1 MSSTAL
7 QTDSNLHQ
15 QVFHSLR
22 EVAPESWNRLIGD
35 AFPFAEYDYLLALEE
50 GHCVGIEPGWE
61 PRYLTLWEGEQLQ
74 AACYLYRKTNSN
86 GEYIFDWDWANA
98 YQRYGQRYFP
108 KLTSA
113 VPFTPATG
121 PKLLVAADAS
131 NPRELQQQL
140 LASALELVQQEGCS
154 SLHFLFIPAEEREIY
169 EAAGLLLRHSFQFH
183 WQNQGYG
190 SFEDFLSRLRSKRRK
205 EILRER
211 RQVQEQGL
219 EVILLRGEEIEPK
232 LCRVMY
238 DFYLTTI
245 DRKWAMPYLSYE
257 FFQYIF
263 THFRDQLVLAL
274 ARKQGR
280 WVAGTINYHKGPHLF
295 GRYWGCRQDFR
306 SLHFEL
312 CYYRLIEYAI
322 EQGVQRFEAGAQGA
336 HKIQRGFLPN
346 LTYSAHWIAH
356 PAFHRA
362 IGEFIEEEKRSIQ
375 SNIEDNPELSPYRQE
390 SGLAPRSPAQQRSFC
405 TKAWPHREHHPPVTW
420 LRYPVT

>member
-61 PRYLTLWEGEQLQ
+61 PRYLTLWEGKQLQ

-183 WQNQGYG
+183 WQNQGYD

-219 EVILLRGEEIEPK
+219 EVILLRGEEIEPR

-245 DRKWAMPYLSYE
+245 DRKWAMPYLSSE

-390 SGLAPRSPAQQRSFC
+390 N
-405 TKAWPHREHHPPVTW
+405 
-420 LRYPVT
+420 

>member
-61 PRYLTLWEGEQLQ
+61 PRYLTLWEGKQLQ

-183 WQNQGYG
+183 WQNQGYS

-390 SGLAPRSPAQQRSFC
+390 N
-405 TKAWPHREHHPPVTW
+405 
-420 LRYPVT
+420 

>member
-1 MSSTAL
+1 MWFRSKTDVSSTAL

-22 EVAPESWNRLIGD
+22 EVAPKSWNRLIGD

-140 LASALELVQQEGCS
+140 LASALELVRQEGCS

-390 SGLAPRSPAQQRSFC
+390 N
-405 TKAWPHREHHPPVTW
+405 
-420 LRYPVT
+420 

>member
-1 MSSTAL
+1 MWFRSKTDVSSTAF
-7 QTDSNLHQ
+7 QTDGNLHQ

-22 EVAPESWNRLIGD
+22 EVPPESWNRLIGD

-61 PRYLTLWEGEQLQ
+61 PRYLTLWEGKQLQ

-131 NPRELQQQL
+131 NSRELQQQL
-140 LASALELVQQEGCS
+140 LASALKLAQQEGCS

-183 WQNQGYG
+183 WQNQGYV

-219 EVILLRGEEIEPK
+219 EIILLRGEEIEPK

-375 SNIEDNPELSPYRQE
+375 SNIEENPELSPYRQE
-390 SGLAPRSPAQQRSFC
+390 N
-405 TKAWPHREHHPPVTW
+405 
-420 LRYPVT
+420 

>member
-1 MSSTAL
+1 MWFRSKTDVSSTAF

-15 QVFHSLR
+15 QVLHSLR
-22 EVAPESWNRLIGD
+22 EVPPESWNRLIGD

-50 GHCVGIEPGWE
+50 GQCVGIEPGWE
-61 PRYLTLWEGEQLQ
+61 PRYLTLWEGKQLQ

-131 NPRELQQQL
+131 NPRELQRQL
-140 LASALELVQQEGCS
+140 LASALELAQQEGCS

-183 WQNQGYG
+183 WQNQGYV

-219 EVILLRGEEIEPK
+219 EIILLRGEEIEPK

-375 SNIEDNPELSPYRQE
+375 SNIEENPELSPYRQE
-390 SGLAPRSPAQQRSFC
+390 N
-405 TKAWPHREHHPPVTW
+405 
-420 LRYPVT
+420 

>member
-1 MSSTAL
+1 MWFRSKTDVSSTAL

-61 PRYLTLWEGEQLQ
+61 PRYLTLWEGKQLQ

-140 LASALELVQQEGCS
+140 LTSALELAQQEGCS

-390 SGLAPRSPAQQRSFC
+390 N
-405 TKAWPHREHHPPVTW
+405 
-420 LRYPVT
+420 

>member
-1 MSSTAL
+1 MWFRSKTDVSSTAL

-50 GHCVGIEPGWE
+50 GHCVGIETGWE
-61 PRYLTLWEGEQLQ
+61 PRYLTLWEGKQLQ

-98 YQRYGQRYFP
+98 YQRYSQRYFP

-154 SLHFLFIPAEEREIY
+154 SLHFLFIPAEECEIY

-183 WQNQGYG
+183 WQNQGYD

-219 EVILLRGEEIEPK
+219 EVILLRGEEVEPK

-390 SGLAPRSPAQQRSFC
+390 N
-405 TKAWPHREHHPPVTW
+405 
-420 LRYPVT
+420 

>member
-1 MSSTAL
+1 MWFRSKTDVSSTAL

-15 QVFHSLR
+15 QVFHSLH

-61 PRYLTLWEGEQLQ
+61 PRYLTLWEGKQLQ

-390 SGLAPRSPAQQRSFC
+390 G
-405 TKAWPHREHHPPVTW
+405 
-420 LRYPVT
+420 

>member
-1 MSSTAL
+1 MWFRSKTDVSSTAL

-61 PRYLTLWEGEQLQ
+61 PRYLTLWEGKQLQ

-98 YQRYGQRYFP
+98 YQRYSQRYFP

-121 PKLLVAADAS
+121 PKLLVSADAS
-131 NPRELQQQL
+131 NPREFQQQL

-154 SLHFLFIPAEEREIY
+154 SLHFLFIPAEECEIY

-183 WQNQGYG
+183 WQNQGYD

-211 RQVQEQGL
+211 RQGQEQGL
-219 EVILLRGEEIEPK
+219 EVILLRGEEVEPK

-390 SGLAPRSPAQQRSFC
+390 G
-405 TKAWPHREHHPPVTW
+405 
-420 LRYPVT
+420 

>member
-61 PRYLTLWEGEQLQ
+61 PRYLTLWEGKQLQ

-140 LASALELVQQEGCS
+140 LASALELVRQEGCS

-390 SGLAPRSPAQQRSFC
+390 N
-405 TKAWPHREHHPPVTW
+405 
-420 LRYPVT
+420 

>member
-1 MSSTAL
+1 VSSTAL

-50 GHCVGIEPGWE
+50 GHCIGIEPGWE
-61 PRYLTLWEGEQLQ
+61 PRYLTLWEGKQLQ

-390 SGLAPRSPAQQRSFC
+390 N
-405 TKAWPHREHHPPVTW
+405 
-420 LRYPVT
+420 

>member
-1 MSSTAL
+1 MWFRSKTDVSSTAL

-22 EVAPESWNRLIGD
+22 EVAPKSWNRLIGD

-183 WQNQGYG
+183 WQNQGYS

-390 SGLAPRSPAQQRSFC
+390 N
-405 TKAWPHREHHPPVTW
+405 
-420 LRYPVT
+420 

>member
-1 MSSTAL
+1 MWFRSKTDVSSTAL

-375 SNIEDNPELSPYRQE
+375 SNIENNPELSPYRQE
-390 SGLAPRSPAQQRSFC
+390 N
-405 TKAWPHREHHPPVTW
+405 
-420 LRYPVT
+420 

>member
-61 PRYLTLWEGEQLQ
+61 PRYLTLWEGKQLQ

-375 SNIEDNPELSPYRQE
+375 SNIEENPELSPYRQE
-390 SGLAPRSPAQQRSFC
+390 N
-405 TKAWPHREHHPPVTW
+405 
-420 LRYPVT
+420 

>member
-1 MSSTAL
+1 MWFRSKTDVSSTAF

-22 EVAPESWNRLIGD
+22 EVPPESWNRLIGD
-35 AFPFAEYDYLLALEE
+35 SFPFAEYCYLLALEE

-61 PRYLTLWEGEQLQ
+61 PRYLTLWEGKQLQ

-131 NPRELQQQL
+131 NPRELQRQL
-140 LASALELVQQEGCS
+140 LASALELAQQEGCS

-219 EVILLRGEEIEPK
+219 EIILLRGEEIEPK

-375 SNIEDNPELSPYRQE
+375 SNIEENPELSPYRQE
-390 SGLAPRSPAQQRSFC
+390 S
-405 TKAWPHREHHPPVTW
+405 
-420 LRYPVT
+420 

>member
-50 GHCVGIEPGWE
+50 GYCVGIEPGWE
-61 PRYLTLWEGEQLQ
+61 PRYLTLWEGKQLQ

-362 IGEFIEEEKRSIQ
+362 IGEFIGEEKRSIQ

-390 SGLAPRSPAQQRSFC
+390 N
-405 TKAWPHREHHPPVTW
+405 
-420 LRYPVT
+420 

>member
-390 SGLAPRSPAQQRSFC
+390 G
-405 TKAWPHREHHPPVTW
+405 
-420 LRYPVT
+420 

>member
-1 MSSTAL
+1 MWFRSKTDVSSTAL

-140 LASALELVQQEGCS
+140 LASALELVRQEGCS

-183 WQNQGYG
+183 WQNQGYS

-219 EVILLRGEEIEPK
+219 EVILLRGEEIEPR

-274 ARKQGR
+274 ARKQGK

-390 SGLAPRSPAQQRSFC
+390 G
-405 TKAWPHREHHPPVTW
+405 
-420 LRYPVT
+420 

>member
-1 MSSTAL
+1 MWFRSKTDVSSTAF

-22 EVAPESWNRLIGD
+22 EVPPESWNRLIGD

-50 GHCVGIEPGWE
+50 GQCVGIEPGWE
-61 PRYLTLWEGEQLQ
+61 PRYLTLWEGKQLQ

-131 NPRELQQQL
+131 NPRELQRQL
-140 LASALELVQQEGCS
+140 LASALELAQQEGCS

-183 WQNQGYG
+183 WQNQGYV

-375 SNIEDNPELSPYRQE
+375 SNIEENPELSPYRQE
-390 SGLAPRSPAQQRSFC
+390 N
-405 TKAWPHREHHPPVTW
+405 
-420 LRYPVT
+420 

>member
-61 PRYLTLWEGEQLQ
+61 PRYLTLWEGKQLQ

-390 SGLAPRSPAQQRSFC
+390 N
-405 TKAWPHREHHPPVTW
+405 
-420 LRYPVT
+420 

>member
-1 MSSTAL
+1 MWFRSKTDVSSTAL

-22 EVAPESWNRLIGD
+22 EVSPESWNRLIGE

-61 PRYLTLWEGEQLQ
+61 PRYLTLWEGKQLQ

-375 SNIEDNPELSPYRQE
+375 SNIEENPELSPYRQE
-390 SGLAPRSPAQQRSFC
+390 N
-405 TKAWPHREHHPPVTW
+405 
-420 LRYPVT
+420 

>member
-1 MSSTAL
+1 MWFRSKTDVSSTAL

-22 EVAPESWNRLIGD
+22 EVPPESWNRLIGD

-61 PRYLTLWEGEQLQ
+61 PRYLTLWEGKQLQ

-280 WVAGTINYHKGPHLF
+280 WVAGTINYHKGPNLF

-362 IGEFIEEEKRSIQ
+362 IGEFIGEEKRSIQ
-375 SNIEDNPELSPYRQE
+375 GNIEDNPELSPYRQE
-390 SGLAPRSPAQQRSFC
+390 N
-405 TKAWPHREHHPPVTW
+405 
-420 LRYPVT
+420 

>member
-1 MSSTAL
+1 MWFRSKTDVSSTAL

-61 PRYLTLWEGEQLQ
+61 PRYLTLWEGKQLQ

-280 WVAGTINYHKGPHLF
+280 WVAGTINYHKGPNLF

-390 SGLAPRSPAQQRSFC
+390 S
-405 TKAWPHREHHPPVTW
+405 
-420 LRYPVT
+420 

>member
-1 MSSTAL
+1 MWFRSKTDVSSTAL

-61 PRYLTLWEGEQLQ
+61 PRYLTLWEGKQLQ

-362 IGEFIEEEKRSIQ
+362 IGEFIGEEKRSIQ
-375 SNIEDNPELSPYRQE
+375 GNIEDNPELSPYRQE
-390 SGLAPRSPAQQRSFC
+390 N
-405 TKAWPHREHHPPVTW
+405 
-420 LRYPVT
+420 

>member
-1 MSSTAL
+1 MWFRSKTDVSSTAL

-140 LASALELVQQEGCS
+140 LASALELAQQEGCS

-390 SGLAPRSPAQQRSFC
+390 N
-405 TKAWPHREHHPPVTW
+405 
-420 LRYPVT
+420 

>member
-1 MSSTAL
+1 MWFRSKTDVSSTAF

-15 QVFHSLR
+15 QVLRSLR
-22 EVAPESWNRLIGD
+22 EVPPESWNRLIGD

-50 GHCVGIEPGWE
+50 GQCVGIEPGWE
-61 PRYLTLWEGEQLQ
+61 PRYLTLWEGKQLQ

-131 NPRELQQQL
+131 NPRRIQQQL
-140 LASALELVQQEGCS
+140 LASALELAQQEGCS

-183 WQNQGYG
+183 WQNQGYV

-280 WVAGTINYHKGPHLF
+280 WVAGTINYQKGPHLF

-375 SNIEDNPELSPYRQE
+375 SNIEENPELSPYRQE
-390 SGLAPRSPAQQRSFC
+390 S
-405 TKAWPHREHHPPVTW
+405 
-420 LRYPVT
+420 

>member
-1 MSSTAL
+1 MWFRSKTDVSSTAL

-22 EVAPESWNRLIGD
+22 EVPPESWNRLIGD

-50 GHCVGIEPGWE
+50 GQCVGIEPGWE
-61 PRYLTLWEGEQLQ
+61 PRYLTLWEGKQLQ

-131 NPRELQQQL
+131 NPRRIQQQL
-140 LASALELVQQEGCS
+140 LASALELAQQEGCS
-154 SLHFLFIPAEEREIY
+154 SLHFLFTPAEEREIY

-183 WQNQGYG
+183 WQNQGYV

-375 SNIEDNPELSPYRQE
+375 NNIEENPELSPYRQE
-390 SGLAPRSPAQQRSFC
+390 S
-405 TKAWPHREHHPPVTW
+405 
-420 LRYPVT
+420 

>member
-1 MSSTAL
+1 MWFRSKTDVSSTAF

-22 EVAPESWNRLIGD
+22 EVPPESWNRLIGD

-50 GHCVGIEPGWE
+50 GQCVGIEPGWE
-61 PRYLTLWEGEQLQ
+61 PRYLTLWEGKQLQ

-131 NPRELQQQL
+131 NPRRIQQRL
-140 LASALELVQQEGCS
+140 LTGALELAQQEGCS

-183 WQNQGYG
+183 WQNQGYV

-263 THFRDQLVLAL
+263 KHFRDQLVLAL

-346 LTYSAHWIAH
+346 LTYSAHWIDH

-375 SNIEDNPELSPYRQE
+375 SNIEENPELSPYRQE
-390 SGLAPRSPAQQRSFC
+390 N
-405 TKAWPHREHHPPVTW
+405 
-420 LRYPVT
+420 

>member
-1 MSSTAL
+1 MWFRSKTDVSSTAL

-22 EVAPESWNRLIGD
+22 EVPQESWNRLIGD

-50 GHCVGIEPGWE
+50 GQCVGIEPGWE
-61 PRYLTLWEGEQLQ
+61 PRYLTLWEGKQLQ
-74 AACYLYRKTNSN
+74 AACYLYWKTNSN

-131 NPRELQQQL
+131 NPRRIQQQL
-140 LASALELVQQEGCS
+140 LASALELAQQEGCS

-183 WQNQGYG
+183 WQNQGYV

-312 CYYRLIEYAI
+312 CYYRLIEYAV

-375 SNIEDNPELSPYRQE
+375 SNIEENPELSPYRQE
-390 SGLAPRSPAQQRSFC
+390 S
-405 TKAWPHREHHPPVTW
+405 
-420 LRYPVT
+420 

>member
-61 PRYLTLWEGEQLQ
+61 PRYLTLWEGKQLQ

-121 PKLLVAADAS
+121 PKLLVSADAS
-131 NPRELQQQL
+131 NPREFQQQL

-183 WQNQGYG
+183 WQNQGYD

-219 EVILLRGEEIEPK
+219 EVILLRGEEVEPK

-390 SGLAPRSPAQQRSFC
+390 N
-405 TKAWPHREHHPPVTW
+405 
-420 LRYPVT
+420 

>member
-1 MSSTAL
+1 MWFRSKTDVSSTAL

-61 PRYLTLWEGEQLQ
+61 PRYLTLWEGKQLQ

-121 PKLLVAADAS
+121 PKLLVSADAS
-131 NPRELQQQL
+131 NPREFQQQL

-183 WQNQGYG
+183 WQNQGYD

-219 EVILLRGEEIEPK
+219 EVILLRGEEVEPK

-390 SGLAPRSPAQQRSFC
+390 N
-405 TKAWPHREHHPPVTW
+405 
-420 LRYPVT
+420 

>member
-1 MSSTAL
+1 MWFRSKTDVSSTAF

-22 EVAPESWNRLIGD
+22 EVPPESWNRLIGD

-61 PRYLTLWEGEQLQ
+61 PRYLTLWEGKQLQ

-131 NPRELQQQL
+131 NPRELQRQL
-140 LASALELVQQEGCS
+140 LASALELAQQEGCS

-375 SNIEDNPELSPYRQE
+375 SNIEENPELSPYRQE
-390 SGLAPRSPAQQRSFC
+390 N
-405 TKAWPHREHHPPVTW
+405 
-420 LRYPVT
+420 

>member
-1 MSSTAL
+1 MWFRSKTDVSSTAF

-15 QVFHSLR
+15 QVFHSLH
-22 EVAPESWNRLIGD
+22 EVPPESWNRLIGD

-50 GHCVGIEPGWE
+50 GQCIGIKPGWE
-61 PRYLTLWEGEQLQ
+61 PRYLTLWEGKQLQ

-131 NPRELQQQL
+131 NPRRIQQRL
-140 LASALELVQQEGCS
+140 LASALELAQQEGCS

-183 WQNQGYG
+183 WQNQGYV

-263 THFRDQLVLAL
+263 KHFRDQLVLAL

-346 LTYSAHWIAH
+346 LTYSAHWIDH

-375 SNIEDNPELSPYRQE
+375 SNIEENPELSPYRQE
-390 SGLAPRSPAQQRSFC
+390 N
-405 TKAWPHREHHPPVTW
+405 
-420 LRYPVT
+420 

>member
-1 MSSTAL
+1 MWFRSKTDVSSTAL

-280 WVAGTINYHKGPHLF
+280 WVAGTINYHKGPNLF

-362 IGEFIEEEKRSIQ
+362 IGEFIGEEKRSIQ

-390 SGLAPRSPAQQRSFC
+390 N
-405 TKAWPHREHHPPVTW
+405 
-420 LRYPVT
+420 

>member
-1 MSSTAL
+1 MSSTAF

-22 EVAPESWNRLIGD
+22 EVLPESWNRLIGD
-35 AFPFAEYDYLLALEE
+35 SFPFAEYDYLLALEE
-50 GHCVGIEPGWE
+50 GQCVGIEPGWE
-61 PRYLTLWEGEQLQ
+61 PRYLTLWEGKQLQ

-131 NPRELQQQL
+131 NPRELQRQL
-140 LASALELVQQEGCS
+140 LTSTLELAQQEGCS

-183 WQNQGYG
+183 WQNQSYV

-375 SNIEDNPELSPYRQE
+375 SNIEENPELSPYRQE
-390 SGLAPRSPAQQRSFC
+390 N
-405 TKAWPHREHHPPVTW
+405 
-420 LRYPVT
+420 

>member
-1 MSSTAL
+1 MWFRSKTDVSSTAL

-61 PRYLTLWEGEQLQ
+61 PRYLTLWEGKQLQ

-154 SLHFLFIPAEEREIY
+154 SLHFLFIPAEECEIY

-390 SGLAPRSPAQQRSFC
+390 N
-405 TKAWPHREHHPPVTW
+405 
-420 LRYPVT
+420 

>member
-1 MSSTAL
+1 MWFRSKTDVSSTAL

-61 PRYLTLWEGEQLQ
+61 PRYLTLWEGKQLQ

-121 PKLLVAADAS
+121 PKLLVSADAS
-131 NPRELQQQL
+131 NPREFQQQL

-154 SLHFLFIPAEEREIY
+154 SLHFLFIPAEECEIY

-183 WQNQGYG
+183 WQNQGYD

-219 EVILLRGEEIEPK
+219 EVILLRGEEVEPK

-280 WVAGTINYHKGPHLF
+280 WVAGTINYHKGSHLF

-390 SGLAPRSPAQQRSFC
+390 N
-405 TKAWPHREHHPPVTW
+405 
-420 LRYPVT
+420 

>member
-1 MSSTAL
+1 MSSTAF

-22 EVAPESWNRLIGD
+22 EVPPESWNRLIGD

-61 PRYLTLWEGEQLQ
+61 PRYLTLWEGKQLQ

-131 NPRELQQQL
+131 NPRELQRQL
-140 LASALELVQQEGCS
+140 LASALELAQQEGCS

-375 SNIEDNPELSPYRQE
+375 SNIEENPELSPYRQE
-390 SGLAPRSPAQQRSFC
+390 N
-405 TKAWPHREHHPPVTW
+405 
-420 LRYPVT
+420 

>member
-7 QTDSNLHQ
+7 QTDNNLHQ

-390 SGLAPRSPAQQRSFC
+390 N
-405 TKAWPHREHHPPVTW
+405 
-420 LRYPVT
+420 